1 MRFHVDCAID
11 VDASSLEEAM
21 SKVEL
26 SVRDREGVSFGDF
39 HISVC
44 EDERLRRLVFSREN
58 VMMYLLDGDE
68 MSDDETVDLW
78 NELVMDDPKKF
89 LSDNLGWLL
98 AANFAGNEAEQFLE
112 AMDFENADMN
122 DPFFWFDRETGEL
135 CNGHIGDAID
145 CGVDFSLMANKL
157 IKSDFDVNG
166 IEDLKEKIKEYVL
179 EKILL

>member
-26 SVRDREGVSFGDF
+26 SVRDRE
-39 HISVC
+39 
-44 EDERLRRLVFSREN
+44 
-58 VMMYLLDGDE
+58 
-68 MSDDETVDLW
+68 
-78 NELVMDDPKKF
+78 
-89 LSDNLGWLL
+89 
-98 AANFAGNEAEQFLE
+98 
-112 AMDFENADMN
+112 
-122 DPFFWFDRETGEL
+122 TGEL

-145 CGVDFSLMANKL
+145 CGVDFSLMADKL